1 MHIDVGKAD
10 TYWDATLPRIKKI
23 RLNTSHE
30 KELQKKLDMDKHFID
45 LMNYGFDR
53 RLIQSSS
60 SNLINLEPDLSQ
72 EADLSDDD
80 EVKETDSHRSLKEE
94 VDLYR
99 SYNINNSS

>member
-1 MHIDVGKAD
+1 M
-10 TYWDATLPRIKKI
+10 
-23 RLNTSHE
+23 TS
-30 KELQKKLDMDKHFID
+30 F
-45 LMNYGFDR
+45 
-53 RLIQSSS
+53 
-60 SNLINLEPDLSQ
+60 NLINLEPDLSQ